1 MPQLFLRVLSE
12 AVELPDEEGFR
23 LDVQWL
29 IKESD
34 GSVRAAGETDYR
46 GLAELVDP
54 EVDWLR
60 DPDHVVVFVPSR
72 FVLMIGCEVPGR
84 SAAQIKR
91 ALPFAAEEY
100 VASDIETMHIA
111 HGAIKPGQAV
121 QCDIVAHEVLA
132 GWRACF
138 ASVGLNPG
146 AFITD
151 AHVLPRTSGVVSLLF
166 EEEGALVAS
175 LDQVA
180 MMDRDNL
187 VLAINSLSPERV
199 VSING
204 ALTDIERGQLDNNPE
219 VEPIAVSKH
228 GLLDYLAD
236 SFVPGGQTNL
246 LQGPYTVQRPRS
258 AQNTRWRGVAALAAA
273 WVLLAFVGMLVQG
286 WWASSEAERL
296 ESEGFAFY
304 KRVFPRESQPVSI
317 DQLRRR
323 MAAKL
328 GQKVDPSDQSAF
340 VGLLAQFSN
349 VIDSSAEVLSLNF
362 AGQRQELTIEVM
374 VASYDAL
381 EAVKDQLASTGVG
394 LEVASAEKEGS
405 AVRSRLRVR
414 YAQ

>member
-12 AVELPDEEGFR
+12 AVELSDEDGYR
-23 LDVQWL
+23 LQVQWL
-29 IKESD
+29 IKEND
-34 GSVRAAGETDYR
+34 GAVRAAGETDYR

-60 DPDHVVVFVPSR
+60 DPDQVVVYVPSR

-84 SAAQIKR
+84 STAQIKR

-111 HGAIKPGQAV
+111 HGTIKPGAAV

-132 GWRACF
+132 AWRMCF

-151 AHVLPRTSGVVSLLF
+151 AHLLPREPGLVSLLF
-166 EEEGALVAS
+166 EADGALVANQ
-175 LDQVA
+175 DQVA

-187 VLAINSLSPERV
+187 VLAINSLAPDRV
-199 VSING
+199 VCING
-204 ALTDIERGQLDNNPE
+204 SLTDIERGQLDNNPE

-236 SFVPGGQTNL
+236 NYVPGAQTNL
-246 LQGPYTVQRPRS
+246 LQGPYNVERPRS

-273 WVLLAFVGMLVQG
+273 WVLIAFVGMAVQG
-286 WWASSEAERL
+286 WWASAEAERL
-296 ESEGFAFY
+296 EGEGFAFY
-304 KRVFPRESQPVSI
+304 ERVFPRESQPVSI

-328 GQKVDPSDQSAF
+328 GQKVGETEQSAF

-349 VIDSSAEVLSLNF
+349 VIDSSAKVLSLSF
-362 AGQRQELTIEVM
+362 AGQRQEVTIEVM

-381 EAVKDQLASTGVG
+381 ETVKDKLASSGVG
-394 LEVASAEKEGS
+394 LEVASAEKEGNS
-405 AVRSRLRVR
+405 VRSRLRVR
-414 YAQ
+414 YAP